1 MFKKITLS
9 FIKVFLPF
17 IASVAL
23 AQIEKAPNR
32 AEGEYA
38 NRTIIRGVTLI
49 NSTGAP
55 PIGPID
61 IVIEKNKISQIARYI
76 HCFLLIRL

>member
-1 MFKKITLS
+1 MLKTYPGGKPSNTMFKKITLP

-55 PIGPID
+55 PVVP
-61 IVIEKNKISQIARYI
+61 
-76 HCFLLIRL
+76 LIL